1 MILSELIRQFRV
13 LAFDKEQ
20 PYLFSDEDITDWL
33 NDAVKEA
40 AIRGRLIHES
50 SNPDVCVINML
61 PDVDTYPLHES
72 LYEIEHARHTYEVLP
87 ARWTNW
93 DVVYQV
99 SQEEVFDG
107 LPYLNKNNGAPAYLV
122 QHDTH
127 IQVHPMPERAGVIK
141 LSGYRIPLAPMVL
154 DTDRPEI
161 NIIHH
166 EYLIQ
171 WALHKGFGIPDSE
184 VFDMNRS
191 ALAEQEF
198 TNYFGQRP
206 DSDLR
211 RITREDV
218 PHVVKPFWV

>member
-1 MILSELIRQFRV
+1 MILSELIRRFRV
-13 LAFDKEQ
+13 AAFDNEQ
-20 PYLFSDEDITDWL
+20 PYLFADEDITDWL

-50 SNPDVCVINML
+50 SNPDVCVIPVL
-61 PDVDTYPLHES
+61 PDIDTYPLHEA

-93 DVVYQV
+93 DVVYQA
-99 SQEEVFDG
+99 SQEEVLAG
-107 LPYLNKNNGAPAYLV
+107 LPYVDKNGGAPAYLV

-127 IQVHPMPERAGVIK
+127 IQLYPMPARAGVIK
-141 LSGYRIPLAPMVL
+141 ISGYRTPIVPMVL
-154 DTDRPEI
+154 ETDRPEI

-166 EYLIQ
+166 EYLIH

-198 TNYFGQRP
+198 TDYFGQRP

>member
-40 AIRGRLIHES
+40 AIRGRLIHDS
-50 SNPDVCVINML
+50 TTTGVCTISTQPNVSI
-61 PDVDTYPLHES
+61 YALHDS
-72 LYEIEHARHTYEVLP
+72 LYEIDSLHWLSADNPYKANGL
-87 ARWTNW
+87 
-93 DVVYQV
+93 QLV
-99 SQEEVFDG
+99 SQEDMADIWHDWRTCGYGTPE
-107 LPYLNKNNGAPAYLV
+107 YAI
-122 QHDTH
+122 QHDTN
-127 IQVHPMPERAGVIK
+127 IRLVPAPNVAGVITIE
-141 LSGYRIPLAPMVL
+141 GYRVPLVPMTL

-198 TNYFGQRP
+198 TKYFGERP

-218 PHVVKPFWV
+218 PHTVKPFWV

>member
-1 MILSELIRQFRV
+1 MILSELIRRFRV
-13 LAFDKEQ
+13 AAFDQEQ
-20 PYLFSDEDITDWL
+20 PYLFADEDITDWL

-50 SNPDVCVINML
+50 SNPDVCVINIL

-99 SQEEVFDG
+99 SQEEVLDG

-127 IQVHPMPERAGVIK
+127 IQIHPMPERAGVIK
-141 LSGYRIPLAPMVL
+141 LSGYRTPLAPMVL

-161 NIIHH
+161 NLIHH
-166 EYLIQ
+166 EYLIY
-171 WALHKGFGIPDSE
+171 WALHKSFGIPDSE

-198 TNYFGQRP
+198 TDYFGMRP

-211 RITREDV
+211 RITRHDV
-218 PHVVKPFWV
+218 PHTVKAFWV